1 MYVSLSPFDRK
12 KCFTCNFSLLFSFS
26 STGILIRILATL
38 QKLET
43 GIKGQQETQ
52 IYFLLFRP
60 TAQVSS
66 PIVGGFK
73 FACPCRRWCCCV
85 LQVLIDVNLVP
96 RTAIAIAA
104 AAALTAAAAGAP
116 RRLAQACRGGR
127 SGNGSMAAA
136 EGLRRRCA
144 PLLWPLQLVPN
155 NGGSRGGGVNAVVVP
170 SVAAA
175 A

>member
-12 KCFTCNFSLLFSFS
+12 KISSLLTFLFFFSFS
-26 STGILIRILATL
+26 STGITYQDLSNTS
-38 QKLET
+38 KLET

-96 RTAIAIAA
+96 
-104 AAALTAAAAGAP
+104 
-116 RRLAQACRGGR
+116 
-127 SGNGSMAAA
+127 
-136 EGLRRRCA
+136 
-144 PLLWPLQLVPN
+144 
-155 NGGSRGGGVNAVVVP
+155 
-170 SVAAA
+170 
-175 A
+175 